1 MAADM
6 GSNCS
11 RRGEVLLLLPHPCI
25 TPHHLSLPL
34 QDRLVAVNEVLQK
47 YMKKLRERTTHHMG

>member
-11 RRGEVLLLLPHPCI
+11 GVVRCCCCCPIPCI